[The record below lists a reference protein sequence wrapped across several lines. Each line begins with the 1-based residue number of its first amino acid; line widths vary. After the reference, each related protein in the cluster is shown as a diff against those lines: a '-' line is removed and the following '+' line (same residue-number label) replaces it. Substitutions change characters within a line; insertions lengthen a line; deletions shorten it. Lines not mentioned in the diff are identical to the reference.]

1 MLNFK
6 TINNSD
12 LSLFREYFAA
22 QDYKLCDYSVGAIFM
37 WKDFFS
43 AEYAVFD
50 DFLIFRS
57 EFNDVERC
65 FSFPISNKDNSFQNV
80 EKAIKKLEEHSKEQG
95 TEVITYIN
103 VPKEALP
110 LLEKIYGSK
119 MKKSFER
126 EWSDYLY
133 HFSDLLNFEGRKY
146 NGQRNHI
153 NKFVR
158 NYSDYGFQEIS
169 RENHEKLKAFYEEF
183 LKNNAAKGE
192 IEKNELAT
200 TKIVIDEYFSLPMVG
215 GILEIGGEI
224 AGFSIGEIVG
234 STLFVHIEKANVEY
248 KGIYPFIV
256 KQFAEL
262 NSNKNISYIN
272 REEDVGDLGLRKS
285 KLAYH
290 PCELLDKYTVE
301 ISL

>member
-1 MLNFK
+1 M
-6 TINNSD
+6 I
-12 LSLFREYFAA
+12 
-22 QDYKLCDYSVGAIFM
+22 
-37 WKDFFS
+37 
-43 AEYAVFD
+43 
-50 DFLIFRS
+50 
-57 EFNDVERC
+57 VERC